1 MIGLAKIMFSFN
13 EGKLQAI
20 LKKDKDGEFQII

>member
-1 MIGLAKIMFSFN
+1 MIGVAKNMFSFN

-20 LKKDKDGEFQII
+20 LKMDKDGELQII